1 MRKDSP
7 ALKLISNDELRQGG
21 GVQQEHGV
29 GDAGGQMDQPELDS
43 TLHCDNLPAIY
54 WPHCTLYH

>member
-1 MRKDSP
+1 MKINY
-7 ALKLISNDELRQGG
+7 LIYDKGG
-21 GVQQEHGV
+21 LNYIHQQEHGV